1 MSDNNNN
8 SDHNVFSDE
17 DDAAAAAAD
26 TPPATADAPAPGP
39 APAPAAADNDD
50 DDNQDDD
57 DDDGYAEIARD
68 LQRTDDD
75 GGGGGGGAE
84 ERDDGDDNDTAAG
97 RHADKDADKD
107 AGGEGGESGGSSRRA
122 RRDED
127 DDEQDNDDDDDDDED
142 EDREEEDDDDE
153 EEEDYEED
161 DDLPRAKKRRRK
173 VNRFIEAEAMVDDD
187 EEEEEDE
194 EEGFVE
200 DREEDLE
207 ELQKAADTRA
217 HRELD
222 SRRADADEMDAEKI
236 AETMKARYGRSE
248 FNRGQYRGDVEHIPQ
263 SMLMPSVSDPKLWI
277 CACRE
282 GKEKEAVFAIMNRV
296 FEREGT
302 ANALD
307 IYSIFHR
314 DSLKGY
320 IYIEARQQG
329 VVQNA
334 LDGLNNIYLSKLR
347 LVPVNEMVDCLTIKA
362 KDTNLDK
369 IHWFRAKK
377 GKYAGDLGQVVQ
389 ITDNGEAMLC
399 RFVPRLDPAGTPK
412 VPFGGKRKKTERPP
426 AKLFNPLD
434 FKNDVRKEGDYY
446 IYNGDYFDKEG
457 YLEKVLKLSSLDVT
471 NIHPTLEEIS
481 QFSGGST
488 DKPDLSYVEGAG
500 SAVATDF
507 QIGENVEIIS
517 GAMAGISGSVAS
529 IHNDLVAIKPHFAKD
544 LPPTVTITAREL
556 RKQFKQG
563 DHVQVVK
570 GNYKGETGLIVII
583 KDNIVTLVSDGTS
596 KPVEVLSTSLRTT
609 ADVGVVA
616 PRTSPYDVG
625 DLVFLQN
632 DVAVV
637 TTIEGEYFGILSQFG
652 SHSKVKARE
661 ISNKR
666 DSKNAIANDAHGNPI
681 SAGSAVDVLD
691 PDRHDVR
698 KSGTV
703 AHIFRQVCFVKAKD
717 TPEHG
722 GYVVAKTHNVVS
734 TGIKRPMQN
743 SYQSTFG
750 SAPRGGGFGGPPRS
764 GGFGGGG
771 GGRGRGSFH
780 PMIGKTITIAVGAF
794 KGYVGIIKD
803 VNDGLARV
811 ELHTASRVVTVDV
824 NKCLLPGQT
833 LAPNANNNNSG
844 FGSSSNSYGFGA
856 DRYGQTPM
864 HGAKTPMHGG
874 RTPFGAGGRTPGGD
888 GGRTPAWDLGGR
900 TPAAAWDAGSKT
912 PGHWDASS
920 KTPHWDAGGG
930 GKTPAWDAGAK
941 TPAWSGAAGGK
952 TPAWDSGSRTP
963 YAPMDTASSV
973 YPHPASAVTSTIVP
987 TGGNYA
993 DIITAPLA
1001 ASTIT
1006 QEWPAI
1012 RVLVTLTTPTDPP
1025 NQEAIITAV
1034 QPAART
1040 VSLELLPTHEV
1051 RSGVSFDDIKPVSP
1065 DSPKDKVIVLSGE
1078 NAGQTGEVISAED
1091 DDGVVRMEVTR
1102 EIKIFTLNLIAKY
1115 VPAA

>member
-1 MSDNNNN
+1 MSDNGEQ
-8 SDHNVFSDE
+8 DVFSD
-17 DDAAAAAAD
+17 DDD
-26 TPPATADAPAPGP
+26 HVS
-39 APAPAAADNDD
+39 APAAAAFSSLSHESATAATVSSSADRRNGNEDNDD
-50 DDNQDDD
+50 EDNEEN

-68 LQRTDDD
+68 LQRSDGEDGNGNDNDNEGAGAADEDEEEEEDDEGPPRRAGRRGDDD
-75 GGGGGGGAE
+75 
-84 ERDDGDDNDTAAG
+84 
-97 RHADKDADKD
+97 
-107 AGGEGGESGGSSRRA
+107 
-122 RRDED
+122 DED
-127 DDEQDNDDDDDDDED
+127 DDEEDDE
-142 EDREEEDDDDE
+142 EE

-161 DDLPRAKKRRRK
+161 DDMPRAKKRRRK

-200 DREEDLE
+200 DREEDFE

-277 CACRE
+277 CSCRE
-282 GKEKEAVFAIMNRV
+282 GKEREAVFAIMSRV

-302 ANALD
+302 PNALD

-377 GKYAGDLGQVVQ
+377 GKYVGDLGQVVQ
-389 ITDNGEAMLC
+389 ITENGETMLC
-399 RFVPRLDPAGTPK
+399 RFVPRLEPAGTPK

-426 AKLFNPLD
+426 AKLFNPMD
-434 FKNDVRKEGDYY
+434 YKNEVKKEGEYY
-446 IYNGDYFDKEG
+446 VYNGDYFDREG
-457 YLEKVLKLSSLDVT
+457 YLEKTLKLSSLDVT

-488 DKPDLSYVEGAG
+488 DKPDLSHVEGVG

-637 TTIEGEYFGILSQFG
+637 TKIEGEYFGILSQFG

-703 AHIFRQVCFVKAKD
+703 AHIFRQVAFIKAKD

-722 GYVVAKTHNVVS
+722 GFIVAKTQNCVA
-734 TGIKRPMQN
+734 TGIKRPMN
-743 SYQSTFG
+743 SFQSTFG

-764 GGFGGGG
+764 GGFGGG
-771 GGRGRGSFH
+771 RGRGNFH
-780 PMIGKTITIAVGAF
+780 PIIGKTVTIAVGAF
-794 KGYVGIIKD
+794 KGYVGIVKE
-803 VNDGLARV
+803 VNDGMARV

-833 LAPNANNNNSG
+833 LAPSASNNSG
-844 FGSSSNSYGFGA
+844 FGGSSFGY

-874 RTPFGAGGRTPGGD
+874 RTPMHAGGRTPFGAGGRTPGAD
-888 GGRTPAWDLGGR
+888 GGRTPAWDVSGR
-900 TPAAAWDAGSKT
+900 TPASAWDAGSKT

-920 KTPHWDAGGG
+920 KTPHWDAGG
-930 GKTPAWDAGAK
+930 
-941 TPAWSGAAGGK
+941 K

-963 YAPMDTASSV
+963 YAPLDAVSSV
-973 YPHPASAVTSTIVP
+973 YPDPATAITSTIVP
-987 TGGNYA
+987 SGGNYA
-993 DIITAPLA
+993 DSIAAPIA

-1006 QEWPAI
+1006 HEWPAI
-1012 RVLVTLTTPTDPP
+1012 RVLVTLTSDPS
-1025 NQEAIITAV
+1025 QEAIITAV
-1034 QPAART
+1034 QPATRT
-1040 VSLELLPTHEV
+1040 VTLSLLPANES
-1051 RSGVSFDDIKPVSP
+1051 RAGVGFDDIKAVSP
-1065 DSPKDKVIVLSGE
+1065 DAAHDKVMVITGDG
-1078 NAGQTGEVISAED
+1078 AGQTGVVISAED
-1091 DDGVVRMEVTR
+1091 DDGVVRMDVTK
-1102 EIKIFTLNLIAKY
+1102 EIRIFTMNMIAKY
-1115 VPAA
+1115 VPA